1 MEKPVIK
8 IPCFGNALVLW
19 FCPNIFS
26 LWPQDKDLGINW
38 VVVAVLD
45 SFTEQ
50 SLYACYVK

>member
-38 VVVAVLD
+38 VVVAVLG